1 MKANGQTNSI
11 MPIMNVLGYVP
22 YVIVAIWGAY
32 MAIVPVTNLGL
43 AVTGTMAFGMITSFL
58 TLTGNFINPISQI
71 ANQFNSIII
80 VLAGTERIFVF
91 MEEYPPEVDD
101 GYVTLV
107 NESEEH
113 GKII

>member
-43 AVTGTMAFGMITSFL
+43 AVTGTMAFGMITSF
-58 TLTGNFINPISQI
+58 
-71 ANQFNSIII
+71 
-80 VLAGTERIFVF
+80 
-91 MEEYPPEVDD
+91 
-101 GYVTLV
+101 
-107 NESEEH
+107 
-113 GKII
+113 

>member
-11 MPIMNVLGYVP
+11 MPIMNFLGYVP

-58 TLTGNFINPISQI
+58 TLTGNFINPIS
-71 ANQFNSIII
+71 
-80 VLAGTERIFVF
+80 
-91 MEEYPPEVDD
+91 
-101 GYVTLV
+101 
-107 NESEEH
+107 
-113 GKII
+113 

>member
-43 AVTGTMAFGMITSFL
+43 AVTGTMAFGMIITVHL
-58 TLTGNFINPISQI
+58 CCHIGRNRQI
-71 ANQFNSIII
+71 Y
-80 VLAGTERIFVF
+80 LG
-91 MEEYPPEVDD
+91 
-101 GYVTLV
+101 
-107 NESEEH
+107 
-113 GKII
+113 